1 MSTLIGRDDPRIT
14 ITNRRSN
21 SALGNKRF
29 WVQASTEGTSVY
41 SKVSLDQS
49 VSPDPIALLPTL
61 ALSPVR
67 TVNAP
72 RLTAASIG
80 SADQLQAKNTISTF
94 SSIMF
99 GISLILILAQVRN
112 FRE

>member
-21 SALGNKRF
+21 SALGNKPF

-49 VSPDPIALLPTL
+49 GSPDPIALLPTV

-67 TVNAP
+67 TMNAP
-72 RLTAASIG
+72 PLTAASIG
-80 SADQLQAKNTISTF
+80 SPDQLQPKNTISTF
-94 SSIMF
+94 SSSIF
-99 GISLILILAQVRN
+99 RIASLL
-112 FRE
+112 